1 MTQLTLEFGFHPG
14 HLELDSGP
22 VMVRPLP
29 DCEEPIKHVL
39 ASQTRA
45 KDWIY
50 APAQQSRDFMS
61 GAVSQ
66 KPYSARVFGLPRTH
80 SLRHANAAGDDHLDF
95 HLWGLSFFSGLRLTV
110 TEAGFSTP
118 HRSRLGNSSTSC
130 RCATPSKRAL
140 AWPKNF
146 WTKNAGDPRQAQRFA
161 AAVHAPFIAQN
172 PRSLQ
177 FEGFTFLYA
186 ALDACYALAA
196 AKHSPP
202 PRIPHRERPAWM
214 CKLSAQRWRN
224 GPIPRPADAEPSAVL
239 YGPGYN
245 AALNPARAVR
255 T

>member
-1 MTQLTLEFGFHPG
+1 
-14 HLELDSGP
+14 
-22 VMVRPLP
+22 
-29 DCEEPIKHVL
+29 L
-39 ASQTRA
+39 A
-45 KDWIY
+45 
-50 APAQQSRDFMS
+50 
-61 GAVSQ
+61 
-66 KPYSARVFGLPRTH
+66 
-80 SLRHANAAGDDHLDF
+80 
-95 HLWGLSFFSGLRLTV
+95 
-110 TEAGFSTP
+110 E
-118 HRSRLGNSSTSC
+118 
-130 RCATPSKRAL
+130 
-140 AWPKNF
+140 NF

-177 FEGFTFLYA
+177 FERFTFLYA

>member
-130 RCATPSKRAL
+130 RCATPSKGRWLGRKLLDEKRGRSASSTAL
-140 AWPKNF
+140 RGGGPC
-146 WTKNAGDPRQAQRFA
+146 
-161 AAVHAPFIAQN
+161 
-172 PRSLQ
+172 
-177 FEGFTFLYA
+177 
-186 ALDACYALAA
+186 AL
-196 AKHSPP
+196 
-202 PRIPHRERPAWM
+202 HRP
-214 CKLSAQRWRN
+214 
-224 GPIPRPADAEPSAVL
+224 EPAVL
-239 YGPGYN
+239 
-245 AALNPARAVR
+245 AVR
-255 T
+255 TLHVSLRSARRLLRARRREALATSANSP